1 MNGCHLHPS
10 APRGDQ
16 SEDKA
21 PICPLLQREFWL
33 PGSQLSGAQAATAGF
48 VLLTMQSDTPRVCL
62 SLEKCL
68 SVLELWR
75 RWTQGCFH
83 ECCVLF
89 IFLRVICCGML
100 WGCISRS
107 QGFMCLWMRGSPHS
121 PEFQGASPLFFGGRF
136 GSCSTSSLCFSPLP
150 LAKLKCCVGAQA
162 G

>member
-83 ECCVLF
+83 ECCGF
-89 IFLRVICCGML
+89 IHIFKGNLPWDVVGMHL
-100 WGCISRS
+100 KEPGVHVPVDEGI
-107 QGFMCLWMRGSPHS
+107 
-121 PEFQGASPLFFGGRF
+121 
-136 GSCSTSSLCFSPLP
+136 SSLP
-150 LAKLKCCVGAQA
+150 
-162 G
+162 

>member
-1 MNGCHLHPS
+1 MDVTSIHLHPGVIRVRTRHRS
-10 APRGDQ
+10 VPFSRGNFGCLVPSCQ
-16 SEDKA
+16 GHKQQLLGLFCSPCKVT
-21 PICPLLQREFWL
+21 PPVCVCPWR
-33 PGSQLSGAQAATAGF
+33 S
-48 VLLTMQSDTPRVCL
+48 VCL
-62 SLEKCL
+62 SWSCGGGGHRVASM
-68 SVLELWR
+68 SVV
-75 RWTQGCFH
+75 
-83 ECCVLF
+83 VLF
-89 IFLRVICCGML
+89 IFLRVICHGML